1 MSWEDKTSPRLS
13 SRFVGLYII
22 NLFKKAIMKKK
33 EFDIKKIAEMICDEL
48 YNDIDLDYSSQ
59 KVWAEIEYNGY
70 SFSVEARAYVDWH
83 WESRYDKYDI
93 PCCDYKEVDSV
104 EYRILEFTIYDE
116 DGEYYKDEELIDEI
130 IKLLEK

>member
-1 MSWEDKTSPRLS
+1 MS
-13 SRFVGLYII
+13 
-22 NLFKKAIMKKK
+22 K
-33 EFDIKKIAEMICDEL
+33 EKFNVKKIAEMISDEL
-48 YNDIDLDYSSQ
+48 YDDIDLDYSSQ
-59 KVWAEIEYNGY
+59 KVCAEIEYNGY

-104 EYRILEFTIYDE
+104 EYQILEFTIYDE